1 MPRTRTGRTFRGV
14 WSRRGTLLPLGLLTV
29 VVTAGTVAALG
40 LAGPTGTPWSLVL
53 PLLLLG
59 LVAVP
64 AAGRELASVRRG
76 EIAVARL
83 RGVVGTQLAMVMATE
98 PLIVLVLGA
107 LVGAVVGLASAYA
120 AGQLLVQHAT
130 PEVGWTFLTAVAS
143 VVVVGLLG
151 VLLGMAGSLRE
162 PLNLQV
168 SVAERPARPGVW
180 AVFGHILVIVAALVG
195 LYRATAE
202 SADPDWVVLAT
213 PALVGLALGQI
224 AVWVI
229 QGTAAIAVRRTKG
242 SGLTSFLTSRRLAR
256 VRDGVA
262 PLRLVIA
269 AAVVAG
275 TSTSAALQIGH
286 YAEQT
291 ARLEAVGPSQ
301 VQVEGD
307 ARAALEISHS
317 LDPEGRYLMAAVVV
331 PGEGS
336 EPARRVFLDLARYDA
351 VVGGFLDDTD
361 FAPAV
366 DKLGGL
372 PSDIP
377 PTPSGT
383 SLEVTVSGVSARDRG
398 TLRPRVVLTLRTP
411 QERIVKAVAEADIP
425 ADGGPVTVTV
435 PAKGCAQGCQPAGVD
450 GQRTRGDRDLPWLL
464 TSIRLGGTEFADAD
478 FQRVSQGFFY
488 RDSGPYVTAEG
499 LMFTALPPGDQTQ
512 SARVGDVNAP
522 RPRIITTP
530 RIQWP
535 DGEGP
540 YVETTGGVDRPAT
553 VVGSAVGLPM
563 VVGAGILADLPT
575 TLVEDLPTVPAAHSA
590 IVIAADTPR
599 SLIDRV
605 TKEAGHRPRSYQQYA
620 ESAARAVGA
629 DRARVY
635 SGMALFCVLVSIL
648 VLAAAVSRQRRALA
662 TEVAALRVVGVARS
676 AVAAVGRRELA
687 VLTIA
692 GTVATLVGSVIC
704 IELLVSRLPL
714 VHVPTFGLP
723 ADFGLG
729 WLPLSVAGGL
739 AAAVAWVVGS
749 RGKRV
754 GARESRPAIMREA
767 L

>member
-1 MPRTRTGRTFRGV
+1 MGRTFRGV
-14 WSRRGTLLPLGLLTV
+14 WDRRGTLLPLGLLTV

-64 AAGRELASVRRG
+64 ATGRELASVRRS

-83 RGVVGTQLAMVMATE
+83 RGVVGTQLSVLMAVE
-98 PLIVLVLGA
+98 PLLVLV
-107 LVGAVVGLASAYA
+107 VGAAAGAGVGLAAAYA
-120 AGQLLVQHAT
+120 AGQLLVEQAT
-130 PEVGWTFLTAVAS
+130 PDLGWVLLSALAS
-143 VVVVGLLG
+143 VIVVGLIG
-151 VLLGMAGSLRE
+151 VLVGMAGSLRE
-162 PLNLQV
+162 PLNQQI
-168 SVAERPARPGVW
+168 SVAERPTRSSIW
-180 AVFGHILVIVAALVG
+180 TVFGNILVIVAAVVG
-195 LYRATAE
+195 IYRATSE

-213 PALVGLALGQI
+213 PALVGLALGQV
-224 AVWVI
+224 AVWII
-229 QGTAAIAVRRTKG
+229 QACAALAVRRTTG
-242 SGLTSFLTSRRLAR
+242 SSLTAFLTSRRLAR
-256 VRDGVA
+256 VKDGVT

-275 TSTSAALQIGH
+275 TSLSAALQIGH

-291 ARLEAVGPSQ
+291 ARLRAVGPSQ
-301 VQVEGD
+301 IAMETD
-307 ARAALEISHS
+307 AATTFRLSHQ
-317 LDPEGRYLMAAVVV
+317 LDPDGKYLMAAVVV

-351 VVGGFLDDTD
+351 VVGGFLDGTD
-361 FAPAV
+361 FAPAIG
-366 DKLGGL
+366 KLGAL

-398 TLRPRVVLTLRTP
+398 TLRPRVVITLRTP
-411 QERIVKAVAEADIP
+411 QKRIVKAVAETDIP
-425 ADGGPVTVTV
+425 RDGGPVTVSV
-435 PAKGCAQGCQPAGVD
+435 PVKGCAQGCQPAGVD
-450 GQRTRGDRDLPWLL
+450 GQRTQGDRNLPWLL
-464 TSIRLGGTEFADAD
+464 TGLRLGDTDFADAD
-478 FQRVSQGFFY
+478 FQRVSQGFY
-488 RDSGPYVTAEG
+488 YQDSGPYVTAEG

-512 SARVGDVNAP
+512 TARVGDVNAP

-535 DGEGP
+535 DGKSP

-553 VVGSAVGLPM
+553 VAGAAVGLPM

-575 TLVEDLPTVPAAHSA
+575 TLVEDLPTVPAAHTS
-590 IVIAADTPR
+590 IVIAADTPQ
-599 SLIDRV
+599 SVIDRLV
-605 TKEAGHRPRSYQQYA
+605 EQAGHQPRSYDQYA
-620 ESAARAVGA
+620 ASAARAVGA

-635 SGMALFCVLVSIL
+635 SVMALFCILVSIL

-662 TEVAALRVVGVARS
+662 TEVAALRVVGVSREDITT
-676 AVAAVGRRELA
+676 VGRRELA
-687 VLTIA
+687 VLTVA
-692 GTVATLVGSVIC
+692 GTLATLAGSVIC
-704 IELLVSRLPL
+704 IQLLVSRLPL
-714 VHVPTFGLP
+714 VHVPTNGLP
-723 ADFGLG
+723 AHFGLG
-729 WLPLSVAGGL
+729 WVPLLLAAGV

-754 GARESRPAIMREA
+754 GVQESRPAIMREA